1 MFSCRAAW
9 QRCGPLARRA
19 AYRLPL
25 DVQRRPMS
33 SVPGGSG
40 ENIVYALLCGGAFV
54 GAVSYAYSTVTSDGA
69 RFNERIAEIQAR
81 PKTEWTPKPWP
92 PKSPD
97 DAEGEE
103 EEEAAA
109 EEATEE
115 VAVVEEE
122 APAASDGEAEAI
134 VEAIAEAVAEAAEV
148 VAEAAEEVAEAAQ
161 EVETVAE
168 EVAEVAET
176 VEEAAQAIAAEEPE
190 HNVLLAAAST
200 LEIPKILD
208 EKEDDAHEILASP
221 EAKPPEEIAPRD
233 DASKPIEEKE
243 SAAVEDMPAPVEAE
257 PVAEDAPAPAEAEPV
272 AEDAPSPVEAEA
284 EPVAEDVPAPVETEA
299 EPVGEDVP
307 APVETE
313 AEPVGEDVPAPV
325 EAEPVAE
332 DAPAPVEAEAEPVA
346 EDAPVSVE
354 AEAEPVAEDAPA
366 PVEAEA
372 EPVAEDAPAPVEAES
387 VSEAALVPEEAEAV
401 VQESQECFVPDV
413 CAAEVVE
420 TNASESGVL
429 VEESLGL
436 VGGEGEDIKLSAE
449 VSPNAEVLLV
459 TPDATAPNTEGVD
472 PTLNDP
478 VCVETTAG
486 EPKKEYIVV
495 VLEGKPK
502 TEKKPKVL
510 GVGTMTGR
518 IIPAPD
524 DVPASEDKRR
534 LLRMQMQ

>member
-25 DVQRRPMS
+25 DVVQRRPMS

-176 VEEAAQAIAAEEPE
+176 VEEAAQAVAAEEPE

-299 EPVGEDVP
+299 EPVGEDAP

-313 AEPVGEDVPAPV
+313 AEPVAEDVPAPV
-325 EAEPVAE
+325 
-332 DAPAPVEAEAEPVA
+332 
-346 EDAPVSVE
+346 
-354 AEAEPVAEDAPA
+354 
-366 PVEAEA
+366 EA